1 MVAINSAIEIDLT
14 GQVCADSIGPK
25 FFSGVGGQM
34 DFIYGASMSNGGLPV
49 IALPSTACLKDGS
62 VISRITPMLKQG
74 AGVITS
80 RNHIHC
86 VTTEFGMV
94 DLYGRSIR
102 ERTHLLISIAHPDF
116 REDLKKQAEEGLEKA
131 KETIGEENVEKI
143 VEVAKDK
150 ATEVASGLKDKFQK

>member
-1 MVAINSAIEIDLT
+1 
-14 GQVCADSIGPK
+14 
-25 FFSGVGGQM
+25 M
-34 DFIYGASMSNGGLPV
+34 DFIYGAGMSNGGLPV

-74 AGVITS
+74 AGVVTS

-86 VTTEFGMV
+86 VATEFGMV

-116 REDLKKQAEEGLEKA
+116 REDLKKQAAALHY
-131 KETIGEENVEKI
+131 I
-143 VEVAKDK
+143 
-150 ATEVASGLKDKFQK
+150 